1 MKTHKIP
8 GNLKAN
14 SSQKKFSSNES
25 AWKMKKKWAITDL
38 NGPNGSQDISLQSQE
53 FEQVGRRRSGL
64 NRNSEPSRN

>member
-25 AWKMKKKWAITDL
+25 AWKMKKKWAITDQMVL
-38 NGPNGSQDISLQSQE
+38 KI
-53 FEQVGRRRSGL
+53 FHFKV
-64 NRNSEPSRN
+64 RNLSKLDVAVPD